1 MRRIKRIYTLI
12 VSLGIVILPVGSY
25 AQYDASTFTPP
36 PADQQVIVIP
46 GGNENAGALESI
58 INNDVDES
66 GKRMN
71 PNRIYKLEAGSFN
84 LSVSPILFGGDSD
97 ENAVLTIIGEEG
109 DTKPQVF
116 IMPPEWAQANE
127 VKGSLVLK
135 NVYWPVRPV
144 NDLGGTMLFQL
155 SGNGSDLTLEDCV
168 FERPIQHDVFRLDDV
183 KTPMNVT
190 IKNCYFRDLT
200 HFNNAWNFA
209 VLRRGDNGEPIDSLW
224 VENTTISNGGMPFFG
239 KKTPINFA
247 FFNHNTI
254 VNTSRY
260 PIWFEQYKEAYF
272 TNNMF
277 INCLWEGETTGIAAT
292 QMPGGDFS
300 GVINVD
306 PINDELWINQNM
318 TPPAPEEVVF
328 LLANNLHFVSP
339 FLDKYYNGGFN
350 DIADAPIAT
359 KSGSMLVENVPP
371 VFQNQSTTD
380 LLQQH
385 DGMIALDNILDA
397 DPQMVTKGIADQNAG
412 DQFVKAARDHYGVSN
427 DSYDKSLMYFGD
439 DNPTTFPDNNTEV
452 QGGVFTD
459 LTEFPEDFS
468 YSADIVSTIDGKK
481 LGALGW
487 WGNAEVESYNGK
499 AALNSIKVYF
509 TDTTGVFV
517 PLSVMKDIKGLNFR
531 IYPVP
536 VKNVLHI
543 NTGEDIVRANIYDIY
558 GKLVKRFDLSGSGV
572 FTFDVSSFAN
582 GIYFVALQSRGG
594 DFSTRKIVKTD

>member
-1 MRRIKRIYTLI
+1 MKRIYIL
-12 VSLGIVILPVGSY
+12 VVIFGVVIFPEGSY
-25 AQYDASTFTPP
+25 AQYDPSTFTPP
-36 PADQQVIVIP
+36 SSDQQVIVIP

-58 INNDVDES
+58 INNDVDED

-71 PNRIYKLEAGSFN
+71 PNRIYQLEAGSFN
-84 LSVSPILFGGDSD
+84 ISVSPILFGRDSD
-97 ENAVLTIIGEEG
+97 ENAVLTIVGEEG
-109 DTKPQVF
+109 GTKPQVF

-155 SGNGSDLTLEDCV
+155 SGDGSDLTLEDCV
-168 FERPIQHDVFRLDDV
+168 FERPIQHDVFSLDEV
-183 KTPMNVT
+183 KTPMNIT

-239 KKTPINFA
+239 KKTPVNFA
-247 FFNHNTI
+247 FFDHNTI

-277 INCLWEGETTGIAAT
+277 INCLWQGETSGIAAT

-306 PINDELWINQNM
+306 PINDEFWTSQNM
-318 TPPAPEEVVF
+318 TPPAPEEVIF
-328 LLANNLHFVSP
+328 LSANNLHFVSP

-359 KSGSMLVENVPP
+359 KSGSMVVENVPP
-371 VFQNQSTTD
+371 MFQNQSTTD
-380 LLQQH
+380 LLEQY
-385 DGMIALDNILDA
+385 DGMIALDNILDT

-412 DQFVKAARDHYGVSN
+412 DQFAKAARDHYGVSN
-427 DSYDKSLMYFGD
+427 DPYDKSVMFFGD
-439 DNPTTFPDNNTEV
+439 DDPTTLPSNNTEV
-452 QGGVFTD
+452 QGGAFTD

-468 YSADIVSTIDGKK
+468 YTADIVSTIDGKK

-487 WGNAEVESYNGK
+487 WGNQEVESYNGK
-499 AALNSIKVYF
+499 AALNSAKVYF
-509 TDTTGVFV
+509 TDATGVFV
-517 PLSVMKDIKGLNFR
+517 PLLIQEHSKLFDFQV
-531 IYPVP
+531 YPVP
-536 VKNVLHI
+536 ANNVLKI
-543 NTGEDIVRANIYDIY
+543 NAEFDILRANIYDPG
-558 GKLVKRFDLSGSGV
+558 GKLVKGVELPGLRV
-572 FTFDVSSFAN
+572 FTVNISSLAN
-582 GIYFVALQSRGG
+582 GLYFIELQGRDGHY
-594 DFSTRKIVKTD
+594 STGKIIKAD